1 MRRALLAAALLVGVA
16 AVFAP
21 LRTHE
26 FVDWDDPVW
35 QVKLGAGFSQGGW
48 RLVCCEEIVGNWIPA
63 SALSML
69 ASRALHGDTAPG
81 FLLGNV
87 LLHAA
92 TTVLLLLVLARATGA
107 LAPSAFVAAVFAWH
121 PLHVESVAWVS
132 QRKDVLCG
140 LFSVLA
146 LGVHAEALRRP
157 SRGRR
162 AGVAVAVALA
172 LLSKPTAVTLP
183 FALVLFEWW
192 PLRKLAVSPRTGL
205 PTLRSVAVS
214 LREKWLLLAMSAAV
228 SAVTWSVQ
236 ASTGAVAASDA
247 LPFAVR
253 AATAVDSLRA
263 YLVDA
268 VWPAGLAAFYPHP
281 TAIDS
286 PIATL
291 ATAAALAAWTA
302 LVLVLAR
309 RQPAL
314 AMGWLW
320 FVGTLVP
327 MLGLV
332 QVGLQARADRYTYLP
347 LVGLAIAAAFPLAAL
362 AEPRPILRRALGA
375 LAIAALL
382 TLGVAARAQVDTWRD
397 SLSLY
402 ARAAEVAPSAFADL
416 GLGRALRRA
425 GRGDEAVAPL
435 GEAARLRPLDPRPH
449 LELAEH
455 FAARGQVDVAL
466 AHQREAVRLAPDDA
480 RYTLRLAQL
489 LLRAGRPAD
498 AAPWL
503 ARAGALIA
511 HDDRASGALREQ
523 YERLVARARERG
535 IDPAAL
541 PEADAV
547 QD

>member
-1 MRRALLAAALLVGVA
+1 MRRAVAVAALLVGVA

-35 QVKLGAGFSQGGW
+35 QVRLAAGFSPQGW

-69 ASRALHGDTAPG
+69 AGRALHGDAAPG

-87 LLHAA
+87 ALHAA
-92 TTVLLLLVLARATGA
+92 TTVLLFLVLARATGA
-107 LAPSAFVAAVFAWH
+107 LAPSAFVAAVFGWH

-146 LGVHAEALRRP
+146 IGLHAEAVRRP

-162 AGVAVAVALA
+162 AAVTAAVALA

-183 FALVLFEWW
+183 FVLVLFEWW
-192 PLRKLAVSPRTGL
+192 PLRRLAVSARTGL

-214 LREKWLLLAMSAAV
+214 LLEKWPLLAMSAAV
-228 SAVTWSVQ
+228 SAVTYAVQ
-236 ASTGAVAASDA
+236 ASTGAVAAADA

-253 AATAVDSLRA
+253 AANAVDSLRA

-281 TAIDS
+281 TAIES
-286 PIATL
+286 PAATL
-291 ATAAALAAWTA
+291 ATAAALVVWTA
-302 LVLVLAR
+302 LALSLAR
-309 RQPAL
+309 RQPAI

-332 QVGLQARADRYTYLP
+332 QVGLQSRADRYTYLP
-347 LVGLAIAAAFPLAAL
+347 LIGLAIAAAFPLAAL
-362 AEPRPILRRALGA
+362 AQPRPVLRRALAA
-375 LAIAALL
+375 LALAAVVAQ
-382 TLGVAARAQVDTWRD
+382 GVVARAQVDTWRD

-402 ARAAEVAPSAFADL
+402 ARAAAVAPSAFADL

-435 GEAARLRPLDPRPH
+435 GEAARLRPLDPTPH

-455 FAARGQVDVAL
+455 FAARGELGVAL
-466 AHQREAVRLAPDDA
+466 AHQREVVQLAPDDA

-489 LLRAGRPAD
+489 LLLARRPAE
-498 AAPWL
+498 AEIWL
-503 ARAGALIA
+503 TRTGELIA
-511 HDDRASGALREQ
+511 HDGHTSAALREQ
-523 YERLVARARERG
+523 YERLVARERER
-535 IDPAAL
+535 DAA
-541 PEADAV
+541 